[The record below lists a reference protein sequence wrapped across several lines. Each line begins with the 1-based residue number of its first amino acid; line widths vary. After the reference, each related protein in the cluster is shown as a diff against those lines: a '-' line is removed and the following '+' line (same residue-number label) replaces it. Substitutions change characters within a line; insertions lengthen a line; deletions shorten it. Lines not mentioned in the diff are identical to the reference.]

1 MSHPLETQRQLATRS
16 LLSNEKDTRLG
27 SAVQIITLRIQGFKL
42 PPEYP
47 SPPITKRN
55 SKTNQRQTKNLKE

>member
-1 MSHPLETQRQLATRS
+1 MSHPPEIQRELATGS
-16 LLSNEKDTRLG
+16 LFNNEKDTRLG
-27 SAVQIITLRIQGFKL
+27 KAVQIITLRIQGLKL

-55 SKTNQRQTKNLKE
+55 SKTNQ